1 MAKMLDE
8 RVKSGHHDYHNLYR
22 KRDLC
27 CNMIWC
33 VQIVLAI
40 YRIARKI
47 SGKSDKYH
55 FVEDKDFTIIN

>member
-27 CNMIWC
+27 GGVIEGLVHEVNQEIIDLH
-33 VQIVLAI
+33 IV
-40 YRIARKI
+40 
-47 SGKSDKYH
+47 
-55 FVEDKDFTIIN
+55 V